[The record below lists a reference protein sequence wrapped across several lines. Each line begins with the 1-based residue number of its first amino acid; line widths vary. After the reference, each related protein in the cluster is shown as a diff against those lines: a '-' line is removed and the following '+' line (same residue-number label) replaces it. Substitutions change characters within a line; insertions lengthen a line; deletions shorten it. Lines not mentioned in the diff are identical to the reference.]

1 MLSNIVRQVL
11 ITEANGPLGL
21 GDFHQKSQAD
31 LSNDTAR
38 TDIQMQMQG
47 GKETSSKLSSPKKAK
62 KMQAKI
68 SNEDRVYWSA
78 MSSAIGTHNA
88 TGAFPGEEAAKKGTA
103 GLSDG
108 YPHMLPGAIHLG
120 PEIGKGDGVWWG
132 KDGKYEKMSDSWE
145 PWKQQTRVRIQKL
158 GMTGRG
164 KARFLTAVAFVM
176 PVIGAA
182 VSVIASNLLG
192 SVGGTLV
199 STAISNVTA
208 QVVAAAK
215 DARSKVS
222 TMTKSTRG
230 ESMSTIAQSVGDSAG
245 TSTAAKLSTTFAPK
259 P

>member
-11 ITEANGPLGL
+11 ITEANDPLGL
-21 GDFHQKSQAD
+21 GDFHQKNQAD
-31 LSNDTAR
+31 LSNDTSK
-38 TDIQMQMQG
+38 TDMQMQMQG
-47 GKETSSKLSSPKKAK
+47 GKETNSRLSAPKNVK

-78 MSSAIGTHNA
+78 IASAIGTHNA
-88 TGAFPGEEAAKKGTA
+88 TGAFPGEEEAKKGTA

-120 PEIGKGDGVWWG
+120 AEIGKGDGVWWG
-132 KDGKYEKMSDSWE
+132 KDGKYEKMSEGWV

-158 GMTGRG
+158 GMSGRG

-182 VSVIASNLLG
+182 VSVIANYL
-192 SVGGTLV
+192 VGGVAGTIV

-208 QVVAAAK
+208 QVAAAAK
-215 DARSKVS
+215 NARSKVN

-230 ESMSTIAQSVGDSAG
+230 ESMSAIAQSVGDAAG
-245 TSTAAKLSTTFAPK
+245 TSTATKLSTTFVPK
-259 P
+259 I

>member
-11 ITEANGPLGL
+11 IAEANDPLT
-21 GDFHQKSQAD
+21 
-31 LSNDTAR
+31 NDTS
-38 TDIQMQMQG
+38 TPDMQMQMQG
-47 GKETSSKLSSPKKAK
+47 AKEVNSKIETPKKVK

-78 MSSAIGTHNA
+78 IASAIGTHNA
-88 TGAFPGEEAAKKGTA
+88 TGAFPGEEAAKTGTA

-108 YPHMLPGAIHLG
+108 YPHMLPGAIQLG
-120 PEIGKGDGVWWG
+120 AEIGKEDGVWWG
-132 KDGKYEKMSDSWE
+132 KDGKYEKMSDGWE

-176 PVIGAA
+176 PVVGAA
-182 VSVIASNLLG
+182 VSVIANYLVG
-192 SVGGTLV
+192 GIGGTLV
-199 STAISNVTA
+199 STAISNVTS

-215 DARSKVS
+215 DARAKVS

-230 ESMSTIAQSVGDSAG
+230 ESIAGMAQSVGDVAG
-245 TSTAAKLSTTFAPK
+245 TSTATKLSTTYAPK
-259 P
+259 I